1 MTRTR
6 FAATL
11 VALSFAA
18 QLAAGATEA
27 ATQAGVSAAVRGN
40 VDLTPVVDQAVRP
53 IGSGE
58 DVFLGD
64 ALKSHEDSGMQLM
77 LLDETTIT
85 LGPSADLTIDE
96 FVYDPATGLGE
107 LTASLAE
114 GVFRF
119 VTGKTS
125 QGQDKAMT
133 LKVPFGTI
141 GIRGT
146 IGAVK
151 TDGDRSLIVLLGPGS
166 QNNAD
171 ERSGA
176 IDVTAQGKTVSLI
189 RPRFGTIIEPGK
201 PPLEPFELSD
211 LELALVL
218 DPLAPPPS
226 QPPALA
232 PSITNAVHAAQQD
245 VAAARETSGAIGRIS
260 ERLDELTDPYDAT
273 TVAGGVGS
281 NVTTFADLPIQG
293 QVHFKNSTPLSD
305 GGSYGLQVDVD
316 FGARTIGGG
325 TSNKV
330 FVNNS
335 PTAPSD
341 PQFGIGQ

>member
-1 MTRTR
+1 M
-6 FAATL
+6 
-11 VALSFAA
+11 
-18 QLAAGATEA
+18 
-27 ATQAGVSAAVRGN
+27 
-40 VDLTPVVDQAVRP
+40 
-53 IGSGE
+53 
-58 DVFLGD
+58 
-64 ALKSHEDSGMQLM
+64 
-77 LLDETTIT
+77 
-85 LGPSADLTIDE
+85 
-96 FVYDPATGLGE
+96 GE

-133 LKVPFGTI
+133 LEVPFGTI

-189 RPRFGTIIEPGK
+189 RPRFGTIIEAGK

-211 LELALVL
+211 LELALIL

-245 VAAARETSGAIGRIS
+245 VAAARETSGTIGGIS
-260 ERLDELTDPYDAT
+260 ERLDELTDPYDPVT
-273 TVAGGVGS
+273 FLGFGS
-281 NVTTFADLPIQG
+281 DFPTFADLPTTG
-293 QVHFKNSTPLSD
+293 VFAFNEASPPL
-305 GGSYGLQVDVD
+305 
-316 FGARTIGGG
+316 TGGG
-325 TSNKV
+325 TYSFFLTVDWGNRTLGGGV
-330 FVNNS
+330 ESDFIAANNS
-335 PTAPSD
+335 PVAGPGL
-341 PQFGIGQ
+341 QEFFGINPQSFDDAAGAAAGIPAFKFPGVFPSGATLDFQLLIINGGDAAQNSILIKNSNTGQTATGSTITPLGPAPEED